1 MARAGMAVVIV
12 LAMLSI
18 TGKARGQ
25 ECACCEEGGCRG
37 LDLTTLDPDLPD
49 LVSQRETN
57 GLFAAGAAVGI
68 TSYVFGL
75 LIAGSEPHRLTPVD
89 ALPVVGPLA
98 SAARNAR
105 DERGVSFLS
114 FLGAAQAMSMLIIAA
129 AATDLMDRRRM
140 LLSVGAGP
148 GGCGASLTFRLP

>member
-1 MARAGMAVVIV
+1 MARAGVAVVIV
-12 LAMLSI
+12 LAILSI
-18 TGKARGQ
+18 TGPARGQ
-25 ECACCEEGGCRG
+25 ECACCDCKT
-37 LDLTTLDPDLPD
+37 LDLTTLDPDMPDPD
-49 LVSQRETN
+49 LMSQRETN

-98 SAARNAR
+98 SAARNAH

-114 FLGAAQAMSMLIIAA
+114 FLGAAQAMSLLIVAA

-148 GGCGASLTFRLP
+148 GSCGASLTIKLP